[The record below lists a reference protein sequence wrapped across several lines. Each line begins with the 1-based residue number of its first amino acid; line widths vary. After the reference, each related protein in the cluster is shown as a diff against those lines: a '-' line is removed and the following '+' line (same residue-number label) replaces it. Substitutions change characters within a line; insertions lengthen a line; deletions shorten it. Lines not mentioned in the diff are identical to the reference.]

1 MGVRGFNYLLY
12 FLLYKIPHIK
22 KSGKSNM
29 ISHRALNNGQLT
41 TNLILL
47 IFLPT
52 FSCQLNHTIF

>member
-29 ISHRALNNGQLT
+29 IPIEPSTMVNSQP
-41 TNLILL
+41 ILFCL
-47 IFLPT
+47 YFYPVPPA
-52 FSCQLNHTIF
+52 N